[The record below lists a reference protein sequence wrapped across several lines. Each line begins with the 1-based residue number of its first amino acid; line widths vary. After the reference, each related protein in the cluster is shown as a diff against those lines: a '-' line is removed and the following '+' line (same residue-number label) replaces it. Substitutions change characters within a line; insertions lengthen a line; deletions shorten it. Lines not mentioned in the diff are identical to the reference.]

1 LGNPNFLFPQIL
13 IYRFVVFTA
22 ASLLDMIEVSFIIIV
37 GSFMN
42 TIENISISNLSPNIG
57 AEVSGVDLSQNLNGD
72 VFEIIHQA
80 FLDHLVLL
88 FRDQNIPP
96 LAQISFTEHFG
107 AAEPHPLKAR
117 KGHPEFEN
125 ILRLE
130 NRPDLRGARNDFWHS
145 DISCAPKP
153 PAATLLHALTV
164 PEDKG
169 DTMFCNMY
177 RAWEGLSPDLK
188 EQLSD
193 LTAVHS
199 GEAIRRRNATA
210 DTDGNKEMTVP
221 PSETHPV
228 VRKHPETSRQ
238 ALYTNRFF
246 TTHFTGMSVNQ
257 SMPFLEEIERQAT
270 QGDNIYRHRWR
281 RGDTLLW
288 DNRCTMH
295 FAFYDYDES
304 TPRLMH
310 RTTAAGDRPHA

>member
-1 LGNPNFLFPQIL
+1 
-13 IYRFVVFTA
+13 
-22 ASLLDMIEVSFIIIV
+22 MEK
-37 GSFMN
+37 
-42 TIENISISNLSPNIG
+42 ISISPLSANIG
-57 AEVSGVDLSQNLNGD
+57 AEVSGIDLSQNLSD
-72 VFEIIHQA
+72 EVFEVIHQA

-88 FRDQNIPP
+88 FRNQDIPP
-96 LAQISFTEHFG
+96 AAQIAFTEHFG
-107 AAEPHPLKAR
+107 AVKPHPLRAR

-125 ILRLE
+125 LLKLE
-130 NRPDLRGARNDFWHS
+130 NRAGLRGARNDFWHS

-164 PEDKG
+164 PDGKG

-177 RAWEGLSPDLK
+177 RAWECLPPDLK
-188 EQLSD
+188 EQVYN

-199 GEAIRRRNATA
+199 GEAIRRRNAAA

-221 PSETHPV
+221 PAETHPV
-228 VRKHPETSRQ
+228 VRKHPETNRQ

-246 TTHFTGMSVNQ
+246 TTNFTGMSVSQ
-257 SMPFLEEIERQAT
+257 SASNLEKIEQQAT
-270 QGDNIYRHRWR
+270 QADNIYRHHWR

-295 FAFYDYDES
+295 YAFYDYDES